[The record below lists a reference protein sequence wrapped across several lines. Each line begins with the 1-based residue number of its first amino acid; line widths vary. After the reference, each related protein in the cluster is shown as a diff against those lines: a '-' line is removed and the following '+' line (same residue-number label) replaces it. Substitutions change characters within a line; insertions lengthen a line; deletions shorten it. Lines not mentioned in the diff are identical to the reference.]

1 MEHFYKKKSLG
12 QHFLNDAG
20 IARRIAEAGKVVPGD
35 MVLEIGPGT
44 GNLTAP
50 LLSLGATVIAVEADA
65 RAISELEVRFSGEIA
80 SKRLVIHHGDIREL
94 SFESLGLSQGNFK
107 IISNIPYYISGLLFR
122 IALGSPIQPNM
133 VVFLVQKEVAERIAR
148 SEKESLLS
156 LSVKIYGDPTYC
168 FTVKRGS
175 FTPPPAVDSAVIAIE
190 GVSRARLGSL
200 SDEAFFE
207 ALRIGF
213 GSRRKQ
219 LFGLLRAHHPEAA
232 LREAFSTLSIP
243 ITIRGEDLRVTT
255 WVALAHTLTSVATLS
270 TQNSKKEPV

>member
-1 MEHFYKKKSLG
+1 MEPFYKKKSLG

-35 MVLEIGPGT
+35 IVLEIGPGT

-50 LLSLGATVIAVEADA
+50 LLDLGATVIAVEADA
-65 RAISELEVRFSGEIA
+65 RAISELEVRFSAEIA

-94 SFESLGLSQGNFK
+94 SFESLGLTQGGFK

-122 IALGSPIQPNM
+122 IALGSALKPTM

-156 LSVKIYGDPTYC
+156 LSVKVYGDPTYC

-190 GVSRARLGSL
+190 GVSRERLGAL
-200 SDEAFFE
+200 HDDAFFE

-219 LFGLLRAHHPEAA
+219 LFGLLRAHYPETA
-232 LREAFSTLSIP
+232 LREVFSTLSVP
-243 ITIRGEDLRVTT
+243 LDVRGEDLSITT
-255 WVALAHTLTSVATLS
+255 WIALATALGAVANLS
-270 TQNSKKEPV
+270 TQNEA